1 MKRLFWG
8 LVLLFVVAPL
18 GAGQA
23 HADSMSVSVEIHIT
37 GIVPPMRNIV
47 VDAKGN
53 IIEITSNTP
62 ENVTP
67 KVYVGSLQNGNEV
80 PLTTAIQKDY
90 EQKVQGKDLHS
101 TDLHFSRSA
110 PQTAKAA
117 QPGWLVALRHISLM
131 KLSPR

>member
-1 MKRLFWG
+1 MRRLFWG

-23 HADSMSVSVEIHIT
+23 SADSMSVSVEIHIT
-37 GIVPPMRNIV
+37 GIVPAMRNIV
-47 VDAKGN
+47 VDARGN

-62 ENVTP
+62 DNVTP
-67 KVYVGSLQNGNEV
+67 KVYLGSLQNGNEV

-101 TDLHFSRSA
+101 TDLH
-110 PQTAKAA
+110 
-117 QPGWLVALRHISLM
+117 
-131 KLSPR
+131 